1 MTILD
6 IIHFFTHN
14 DINLQNKDQNL
25 SSKIQ
30 NNNISSRQY

>member
-6 IIHFFTHN
+6 IIYFFTRN
-14 DINLQNKDQNL
+14 NINLQNKNQKL

-30 NNNISSRQY
+30 NNNISSR

>member
-6 IIHFFTHN
+6 IIYFFTRN
-14 DINLQNKDQNL
+14 NINFQNKNQNL

-30 NNNISSRQY
+30 NNNISSR